1 MKDDVYYDYE
11 DYKYQHYMPEEEKQK
26 YREEVNYR

>member
-1 MKDDVYYDYE
+1 MKDDYYDYE